1 MSFNLPMSDSCSRF
15 TDLESREVL
24 PMKKARLLFS
34 LIVLPL
40 VLAACSQTPTSLSGS
55 EQVQVQPQATYV
67 VPAWAIMSYSSG
79 VLKVRDYWM
88 LPAPGSVVVSDP
100 ASSYKFKLL
109 VTSTQDLRQYRL
121 GFNIIY
127 GNPI

>member
-1 MSFNLPMSDSCSRF
+1 
-15 TDLESREVL
+15 
-24 PMKKARLLFS
+24 MKKLKLMLG
-34 LIVLPL
+34 LILLPL
-40 VLAACSQTPTSLSGS
+40 ALAACSQTPSSLSTT
-55 EQVQVQPQATYV
+55 EEVQVQPQATYV

-88 LPAPGSVVVSDP
+88 LPAPGSTVVSDP
-100 ASSYKFKLL
+100 ASSYKFRLL